1 MRKTS
6 LVTILFAMLITFLS
20 ACKSDSEEGGTTGK
34 PYDPNQPIKLT
45 SFYPENGGMATKVII
60 NGENF
65 GTDLSQIKV
74 FNNEKQAAVVRS
86 IGTKIYVITPRQ
98 PGDNCTITVEVGKDK
113 ASFEQQFS
121 YKTQVTV
128 STITGTP
135 RTEVNAV
142 DGTLAAAQFGLTHFV
157 CVDREKN
164 IFVCE
169 RSSYRLR
176 QINEQQNMV
185 TTLATNITAPF
196 IPMVVTEGQ
205 KVFLPLWV

>member
-74 FNNEKQAAVVRS
+74 FYNEKQAAVVRS

-135 RTEVNAV
+135 RT
-142 DGTLAAAQFGLTHFV
+142 
-157 CVDREKN
+157 
-164 IFVCE
+164 
-169 RSSYRLR
+169 
-176 QINEQQNMV
+176 
-185 TTLATNITAPF
+185 
-196 IPMVVTEGQ
+196 
-205 KVFLPLWV
+205 

>member
-74 FNNEKQAAVVRS
+74 FYNE
-86 IGTKIYVITPRQ
+86 
-98 PGDNCTITVEVGKDK
+98 
-113 ASFEQQFS
+113 
-121 YKTQVTV
+121 
-128 STITGTP
+128 
-135 RTEVNAV
+135 
-142 DGTLAAAQFGLTHFV
+142 
-157 CVDREKN
+157 
-164 IFVCE
+164 
-169 RSSYRLR
+169 
-176 QINEQQNMV
+176 
-185 TTLATNITAPF
+185 
-196 IPMVVTEGQ
+196 
-205 KVFLPLWV
+205 